1 MEVKEEEAGCSG
13 WTDSI
18 FKRKELHLTPSNF
31 WTVYLGG
38 HGDKIPA
45 HEQASRADKNPDQAD
60 PVPRPPE
67 PEGMQCPL
75 SNQSLSVILIIFIDV
90 GFRM

>member
-1 MEVKEEEAGCSG
+1 MLIDGERGEEQVALTGL
-13 WTDSI
+13 TP
-18 FKRKELHLTPSNF
+18 FLKQKELHLTVLANF

-60 PVPRPPE
+60 AVPRPPRARRNA
-67 PEGMQCPL
+67 M
-75 SNQSLSVILIIFIDV
+75 STI
-90 GFRM
+90 